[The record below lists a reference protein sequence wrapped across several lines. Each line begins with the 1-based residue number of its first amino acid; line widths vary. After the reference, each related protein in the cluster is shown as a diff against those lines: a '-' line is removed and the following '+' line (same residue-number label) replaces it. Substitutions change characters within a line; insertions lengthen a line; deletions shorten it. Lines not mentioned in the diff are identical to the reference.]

1 MASIYE
7 ITESFLTIQSLAEDG
22 TLTDEVLDELFE
34 NAVGDLTDKLEG
46 YGKFLTNLRADIAG
60 LKAEEERL
68 TEKRKRLEN
77 LEKRSKEACQRAM
90 TAAKKPKIE
99 AGSFTFSIQRNPPSC
114 VIDCD
119 LAGIPSKYLIPQEPK
134 IDKKAILEDL
144 KKNGNILGAV
154 AHIEQ
159 GESLRIR

>member
-34 NAVGDLTDKLEG
+34 NAVGDLTYKLEG

-60 LKAEEERL
+60 LKAEEDRL
-68 TEKRKRLEN
+68 AEKRKRLGN

-99 AGSFTFSIQRNPPSC
+99 AGSFTFSIQ
-114 VIDCD
+114 
-119 LAGIPSKYLIPQEPK
+119 
-134 IDKKAILEDL
+134 
-144 KKNGNILGAV
+144 
-154 AHIEQ
+154 
-159 GESLRIR
+159 